1 MRKNI
6 AEGIKQMG
14 VDHKGKLQQMTFE
27 RVVNFQERKTVKNE
41 QRDRYLKEK
50 VQTIESLETEEQKMV
65 EELKHTK
72 QLQSKLL
79 NKLKMKIEGRRF
91 TGQ

>member
-1 MRKNI
+1 
-6 AEGIKQMG
+6 MG
-14 VDHKGKLQQMTFE
+14 ADHKGKLQQVSFE

-41 QRDRYLKEK
+41 KRDRYLKEK

-72 QLQSKLL
+72 QVQSKLL

>member
-41 QRDRYLKEK
+41 
-50 VQTIESLETEEQKMV
+50 
-65 EELKHTK
+65 
-72 QLQSKLL
+72 
-79 NKLKMKIEGRRF
+79 
-91 TGQ
+91 